1 MDLLVIAGGLRMLE
15 SWVQFPTTPGPGEER
30 GKQKVLAG
38 HVLAR
43 GPTSKTVL
51 GILGSVSLVFVIE
64 TALL

>member
-1 MDLLVIAGGLRMLE
+1 MLD

-43 GPTSKTVL
+43 GPTSKRVL